1 MNETR
6 HIPFGKPW
14 ITDED
19 RQAVMEVLQGSILT
33 HGPQG
38 KLFEEEFAVFI
49 EGENQTTEAY
59 CVTVSSG
66 MAALHMAYWQLGI
79 GTGDEVIVTA
89 QTHNATAHA
98 IEILGAKPV
107 FIDCR
112 LDTGNIDVQ
121 QIEQAITPRTKAI
134 SLVHFIGIPCEMDGI
149 LDIAQR
155 HGLKVIED
163 CAIALGARFRG
174 VHVGLLGDA
183 GCFSFYP
190 VKHITS
196 GEGGMF
202 ITRHVNLAQRVA
214 HGRAFGVDRTHAERA
229 IPGFYDV
236 TAVGLNYRMSEMQA
250 ALGRQQLKRIDEILA
265 RRKANFSLLKTLLS
279 ELDEI
284 TILDSVTEQQQSS
297 HYCLSLLLK
306 GDLGKKRN
314 EIVLEL
320 NRAGV
325 GTSIYYPHPVPLLTY
340 YRQKYGYREQD
351 FPNALTISDTS
362 IALPVAPHVSEEDI
376 RYMAAHLKQIIW
388 EVK

>member
-236 TAVGLNYRMSEMQA
+236 TAVG
-250 ALGRQQLKRIDEILA
+250 
-265 RRKANFSLLKTLLS
+265 
-279 ELDEI
+279 
-284 TILDSVTEQQQSS
+284 
-297 HYCLSLLLK
+297 
-306 GDLGKKRN
+306 
-314 EIVLEL
+314 
-320 NRAGV
+320 
-325 GTSIYYPHPVPLLTY
+325 
-340 YRQKYGYREQD
+340 
-351 FPNALTISDTS
+351 
-362 IALPVAPHVSEEDI
+362 
-376 RYMAAHLKQIIW
+376 
-388 EVK
+388 

>member
-1 MNETR
+1 
-6 HIPFGKPW
+6 
-14 ITDED
+14 
-19 RQAVMEVLQGSILT
+19 
-33 HGPQG
+33 
-38 KLFEEEFAVFI
+38 
-49 EGENQTTEAY
+49 
-59 CVTVSSG
+59 
-66 MAALHMAYWQLGI
+66 
-79 GTGDEVIVTA
+79 
-89 QTHNATAHA
+89 
-98 IEILGAKPV
+98 
-107 FIDCR
+107 
-112 LDTGNIDVQ
+112 
-121 QIEQAITPRTKAI
+121 
-134 SLVHFIGIPCEMDGI
+134 
-149 LDIAQR
+149 
-155 HGLKVIED
+155 
-163 CAIALGARFRG
+163 
-174 VHVGLLGDA
+174 
-183 GCFSFYP
+183 
-190 VKHITS
+190 
-196 GEGGMF
+196 
-202 ITRHVNLAQRVA
+202 
-214 HGRAFGVDRTHAERA
+214 
-229 IPGFYDV
+229 
-236 TAVGLNYRMSEMQA
+236 MSEMQA